1 MSWSFL
7 EGLLTISLNILSPS
21 NAFWHSSSTPGS
33 LSFRNK
39 ATSTR
44 IFTAALFVLASSMK
58 QNEDLS
64 KGEGLSQIMA
74 YSQPGN
80 IMQSLNRMSLSFAN
94 WLGEIFTICFQ
105 VTKAKCRESR
115 GETFLWSKY
124 WHPYIHTHVFVYCHM
139 NMRMLERPHTGLL
152 IECLPLLHVLF
163 IYIFW

>member
-7 EGLLTISLNILSPS
+7 EGLLTISLTILSPS
-21 NAFWHSSSTPGS
+21 NAFWHSSSSPGS

-80 IMQSLNRMSLSFAN
+80 IMQSLNRMTLSFAN

-105 VTKAKCRESR
+105 VTKANFTESR
-115 GETFLWSKY
+115 GGNIFVKQILAPLYTYTCVCILSCEHENVRKT
-124 WHPYIHTHVFVYCHM
+124 THRVVDRVSAFTACSV
-139 NMRMLERPHTGLL
+139 
-152 IECLPLLHVLF
+152 
-163 IYIFW
+163 